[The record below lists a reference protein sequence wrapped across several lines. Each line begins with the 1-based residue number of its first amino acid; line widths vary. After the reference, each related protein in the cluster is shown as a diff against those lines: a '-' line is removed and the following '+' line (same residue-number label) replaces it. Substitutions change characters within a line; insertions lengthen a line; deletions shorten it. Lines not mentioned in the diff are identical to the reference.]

1 MARDMGFEN
10 SAGPLNHQ
18 AVALRSSSDQSIF
31 YRCSFQGFH
40 NTLYAHS
47 LRQFYRDCDITGTV
61 DFIFG
66 DAAAVFQNCTIR
78 PRQTLPGQES
88 TITAQGKKDPNE
100 STGFS
105 FQGCTISSYNDNT
118 TVAVYLGRP
127 MKNYSTV
134 MVMQSNISAVVDPK
148 GWTGYTVGSVPPDTA
163 TYLEFKNTGWG
174 SNVTGRV
181 NWPRYKKAS
190 TEDAKRFTVDSFLN
204 ASEWI
209 SETGVAFKD
218 TLN

>member
-1 MARDMGFEN
+1 MARDMSFRN
-10 SAGPLNHQ
+10 SAGPQNHQ

-31 YRCSFQGFH
+31 YRCSFEGFH
-40 NTLYAHS
+40 NTLYVHS
-47 LRQFYRDCDITGTV
+47 LRQFYLNCDTIGTV

-78 PRQTLPGQES
+78 PQQPLLEQES

-105 FQGCTISSYNDNT
+105 IQGCIISSYNGNT
-118 TVAVYLGRP
+118 TVTTYLGRP

-134 MVMQSNISAVVDPK
+134 MVMQSNISSVVNPK
-148 GWTGYTVGSVPPDTA
+148 GWLGSTIGSVPPDTA
-163 TYLEFKNTGWG
+163 TYLEFRNTGSG
-174 SNVTGRV
+174 SNVADRV
-181 NWPRYKKAS
+181 NFPGYRKAS
-190 TEDAKRFTVDSFLN
+190 TEDANRFTVDSFLKG
-204 ASEWI
+204 SEWI
-209 SETGVAFKD
+209 SDTGVAFKA